1 MTDTL
6 LARLNEVTIVL
17 YAFTVLFYF
26 IDFLQ
31 HNRKAGKAAFWL
43 LSIVWIL
50 QTVYIFY
57 LHAGYTDQFPVLN
70 NAQGLYFY
78 AWVLVTLSL
87 VLTKLLKVDFLVFF
101 TNLIGFSMAAI
112 HTFTPTAQQSAEL
125 SGRLRVRAF
134 DHPHYDG
141 DSFIR
146 GIFIVLCL
154 FRAVSFSVPLIE
166 KEKVGEMAF
175 ENRRFVKT

>member
-17 YAFTVLFYF
+17 YALTVLFYF

-50 QTVYIFY
+50 QTVYLFY
-57 LHAGYTDQFPVLN
+57 FMQYTDQFPVLN

-87 VLTKLLKVDFLVFF
+87 VLTKLL
-101 TNLIGFSMAAI
+101 
-112 HTFTPTAQQSAEL
+112 
-125 SGRLRVRAF
+125 
-134 DHPHYDG
+134 
-141 DSFIR
+141 
-146 GIFIVLCL
+146 
-154 FRAVSFSVPLIE
+154 
-166 KEKVGEMAF
+166 
-175 ENRRFVKT
+175 